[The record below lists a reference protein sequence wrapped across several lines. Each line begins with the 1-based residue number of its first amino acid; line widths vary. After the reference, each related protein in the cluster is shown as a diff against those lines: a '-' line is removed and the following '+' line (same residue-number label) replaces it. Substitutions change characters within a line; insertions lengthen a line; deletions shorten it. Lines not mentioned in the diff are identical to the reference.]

1 MKYTEK
7 QIDSLVLMAIKKISE
22 HPDETFKPRPM
33 TIASFLKGTKHSP
46 YYSYYSHYPSLCGSI
61 ILTAGQANSSC
72 KRLVK
77 DGKIK
82 KVKENK
88 SFHYEPCGVQ
98 LFIELCIDEEREI
111 IDEITAYVKSLYPSV
126 FCENKP
132 QRFSYTI
139 PEFSPKG
146 TDIIYSWFWFTKQ
159 GGRLVFKYKIKQTDS
174 DKTTY
179 ENNIIYAEKSQIET
193 IKNLIS
199 LLTR

>member
-22 HPDETFKPRPM
+22 HPAETFKPRPM

-98 LFIELCIDEEREI
+98 LFNSRQNKQIATSQHTR
-111 IDEITAYVKSLYPSV
+111 ITSFMQKS
-126 FCENKP
+126 
-132 QRFSYTI
+132 R
-139 PEFSPKG
+139 
-146 TDIIYSWFWFTKQ
+146 
-159 GGRLVFKYKIKQTDS
+159 RLK
-174 DKTTY
+174 
-179 ENNIIYAEKSQIET
+179 
-193 IKNLIS
+193 
-199 LLTR
+199 R